1 MIFALYTGKRFK
13 QALEL
18 GERHYSDPAWR
29 YGFLSTLGTRFS
41 MHSSTSLQTDAH
53 CPLCRADSGRVV
65 WRSAFWRIVHA
76 DTGDDAHFPAF
87 YRLICNAHY
96 AEWTDLPEPRRQEN
110 MTILA
115 HMETLMRTH
124 LQPKKVNLASLGNAV
139 PHVHW
144 HVIGRF
150 DWDSHFPNPVWGV
163 PLRTVDACEMSALQA
178 RLPIFEKALQ
188 QTLGVL

>member
-1 MIFALYTGKRFK
+1 M
-13 QALEL
+13 
-18 GERHYSDPAWR
+18 
-29 YGFLSTLGTRFS
+29 
-41 MHSSTSLQTDAH
+41 
-53 CPLCRADSGRVV
+53 
-65 WRSAFWRIVHA
+65 
-76 DTGDDAHFPAF
+76 HFPAF

-96 AEWTDLPEPRRQEN
+96 AEWTDLPEPKRQEN

-124 LQPKKVNLASLGNAV
+124 LQPPKVNLASLGNVV

-163 PLRTVDACEMSALQA
+163 PLRTVDAREMSALQA

-188 QTLGVL
+188 QTLGALQEKFL